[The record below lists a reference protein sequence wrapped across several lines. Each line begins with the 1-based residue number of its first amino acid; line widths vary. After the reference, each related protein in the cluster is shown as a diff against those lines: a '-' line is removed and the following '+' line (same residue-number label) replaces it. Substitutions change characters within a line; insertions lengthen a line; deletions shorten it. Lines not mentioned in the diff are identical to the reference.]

1 MQTRHDTHADFAA
14 PHRLPLRALL
24 AVIALWLAAR
34 LVLYGGI
41 AASDPLE
48 YLAWAQRIATG
59 EFELATHHYSTRFAV
74 TVPIAAC
81 FRLFGVS
88 VASATLWP
96 LACSLVTLL
105 LLFRL
110 GKRYGD
116 DATGLLAATA
126 FALLPLDI
134 IESTN
139 VLPDPILTTF
149 ATLSVCCFLRGFD
162 DDLRP
167 GRGRLWLVA
176 AGVCLWLAYSAK
188 IVGALLALV
197 FFLHALTDRRRLLRL
212 GWVALGTL
220 LLLLPELFWYH
231 RATGNWLLPV
241 AAIGEVHEKSVGVQA
256 ANANLGYRLFKEYAN
271 EVLRPN
277 EHFGWLGVPL
287 VAAALLL
294 LPQVRRL
301 RMLYLWMGALFAYLN
316 FGSSSFSRFVAIPAN
331 TRYLQPVVIPTLVL
345 LALAARQMW
354 LAAERWPGGAA
365 RAELGGGRADGPR
378 ERRRG
383 WGRLIRGGMVL
394 TGLLLAVSS
403 LATAWLHA
411 GRSFVHL
418 TAREGLAL
426 VPLLRQQ
433 LPSRVY
439 TDARTAGVIDF
450 AFGYAPPFELR
461 PFPTEGVAPGE
472 PYVER
477 FASGDLLLLNWREV
491 YKGGPLRQFPRAVA
505 VALRELRA
513 NPGVA
518 ILERST
524 SHPGCIWYA
533 AAKLPG
539 LREGLRW
546 DERIE
551 YFDEPE
557 QPRGIWAGVVA
568 ALEGGGLTSEG
579 GAANEAPRQTP
590 DESHRS
596 H

>member
-1 MQTRHDTHADFAA
+1 MQLRHDTFATPVATVAAA
-14 PHRLPLRALL
+14 PVPGASFAPGALRRFPLRALL
-24 AVIALWLAAR
+24 GVIALWLVAR
-34 LVLYGGI
+34 LYLYGGI

-74 TVPIAAC
+74 TAPIALC
-81 FRLFGVS
+81 FRRFGVS

-96 LACSLVTLL
+96 LACSFVTLL

-116 DATGLLAATA
+116 DATGLLAAAA

-134 IESTN
+134 VESTN

-167 GRGRLWLVA
+167 GRGRLWLLA
-176 AGVCLWLAYSAK
+176 AGVFLWLAYSAK

-197 FFLHALTDRRRLLRL
+197 FFFHALTDRRRLLRL

-241 AAIGEVHEKSVGVQA
+241 AAIGEVHEKSVGVKA
-256 ANANLGYRLFKEYAN
+256 ANADLGYRLLKEYAN

-277 EHFGWLGVPL
+277 EHFGWLGLPL

-294 LPQVRRL
+294 LPQVGRL

-331 TRYLQPVVIPTLVL
+331 TRYLQPVVIPALVL

-354 LAAERWPGGAA
+354 LAAGRW
-365 RAELGGGRADGPR
+365 
-378 ERRRG
+378 
-383 WGRLIRGGMVL
+383 RLVRGGLAL
-394 TGLLLAVSS
+394 TGLLLAASS

-426 VPLLRQQ
+426 APLLRQVA
-433 LPSRVY
+433 PARVY
-439 TDARTAGVIDF
+439 TDARTARVIDF

-461 PFPTEGVAPGE
+461 PFPPEGAAPGV
-472 PYVER
+472 PYVEQ
-477 FASGDLLLLNWREV
+477 FATGDVLLLNWREI
-491 YKGGPLRQFPRAVA
+491 YKGGPLRQYTRAESL
-505 VALRELRA
+505 ALRELRA
-513 NPGVA
+513 TPSVA
-518 ILERST
+518 IVERST
-524 SHPGCIWYA
+524 SQPACIWYA
-533 AAKLPG
+533 AAALPG
-539 LREGLRW
+539 LREGLRF
-546 DERIE
+546 DERLE
-551 YFDEPE
+551 YFLEPE
-557 QPRGIWAGVVA
+557 QPRGIWAGIVA
-568 ALEGGGLTSEG
+568 PIEGGELVSRRTAASEAAPASI
-579 GAANEAPRQTP
+579 GASLPSR
-590 DESHRS
+590 
-596 H
+596 